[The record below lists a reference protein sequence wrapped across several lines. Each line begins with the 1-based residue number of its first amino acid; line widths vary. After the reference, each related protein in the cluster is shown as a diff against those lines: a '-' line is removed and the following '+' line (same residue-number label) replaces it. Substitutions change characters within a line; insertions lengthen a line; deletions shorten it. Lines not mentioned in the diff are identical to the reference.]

1 MPSKTAATKPT
12 LQAQFD
18 LVESSCSEAM
28 RRHRDLVRSLA
39 GDLAGDDVADLG
51 SKNAVSG
58 ENEAEVRHLVERRAQ
73 LEHALERAAAGTY
86 GICESCG
93 QQIPAERLAL
103 FPGATSCVACKQLA
117 ERSGRR

>member
-1 MPSKTAATKPT
+1 MRGRASAKKPN
-12 LQAQFD
+12 LRAQFE
-18 LVESSCSEAM
+18 LLESSCTEAM
-28 RRHRDLVRSLA
+28 RRHRDLVRTMA
-39 GDLAGDDVADLG
+39 GDVAGDDVADLG
-51 SKNAVSG
+51 AKNVVSG

-73 LEHALERAAAGTY
+73 LAHALERAAAGTY

-93 QQIPAERLAL
+93 LPIPAERLAV